1 MNGLCG
7 NEDVGQ
13 MSAWYILAAI
23 GIHPICPGD
32 NIYELTSPM
41 FDKVTIPLDRNYYK
55 GKQFTVLARNNSE
68 ENIYIQSVS
77 LNGKKL
83 NRLWIT
89 HQEIVQGGVLEFVM
103 GKLPNKKL
111 SRN

>member
-32 NIYELTSPM
+32 NVYELTSPM
-41 FDKVTIPLDRNYYK
+41 VNKVTIPLDNQYYK
-55 GKQFTVLARNNSE
+55 GKKFTVLARNNSE
-68 ENIYIQSVS
+68 ENIYIVCFFEW
-77 LNGKKL
+77 K
-83 NRLWIT
+83 
-89 HQEIVQGGVLEFVM
+89 EIKPLVDYASGNSARGSIGVCDGEI
-103 GKLPNKKL
+103 
-111 SRN
+111 SE